1 MILHVNDFIV
11 SAPRIDGDVVAF
23 LGAEDWGLLGPFT
36 DPPSPRPNPGRLI
49 ALTLERIMARKTTTA
64 KTVSRVEMLQ
74 GLFLAWTEATGKVA
88 SIVAQIGELAPI
100 THEEFISAALP
111 EWIEDSKDGT
121 KKLSGAGR
129 IAKMRINKALQS
141 QGVAVGIMPSKKAAE
156 SNGNKPK
163 SDTSAKEEKG
173 GRPPKVGK
181 EERHA
186 VSVALHRLEKFAA
199 FIPQDKLGEFKTLL
213 EAVKSALKLS

>member
-1 MILHVNDFIV
+1 
-11 SAPRIDGDVVAF
+11 
-23 LGAEDWGLLGPFT
+23 
-36 DPPSPRPNPGRLI
+36 
-49 ALTLERIMARKTTTA
+49 MARKTQTQ
-64 KTVSRVEMLQ
+64 SRVEMLH

-88 SIVAQIGELAPI
+88 SIVAKIGQYCPI
-100 THEEFISAALP
+100 THEEFLDAALP
-111 EWIEDSKDGT
+111 EWVEEGKDGK

-129 IAKMRINKALQS
+129 IAKMRINQALAT
-141 QGVAVGIMPSKKAAE
+141 QGVEKGILAAAKAAE
-156 SNGNKPK
+156 NNGKVAGK
-163 SDTSAKEEKG
+163 VAGKVEGKG

-186 VSVALHRLEKFAA
+186 VAVALHRLEKFAA

>member
-1 MILHVNDFIV
+1 
-11 SAPRIDGDVVAF
+11 
-23 LGAEDWGLLGPFT
+23 
-36 DPPSPRPNPGRLI
+36 
-49 ALTLERIMARKTTTA
+49 MARKITTT
-64 KTVSRVEMLQ
+64 KTQPAVISRVEMLN
-74 GLFLAWTEATGKVA
+74 GLFLAWNEATGKVA
-88 SIVAQIGELAPI
+88 SVVSQIGQYCPI

-111 EWIEDSKDGT
+111 EWIEDGKDGT

-141 QGVAVGIMPSKKAAE
+141 QGIAIGIMPSHKAAE

-163 SDTSAKEEKG
+163 SDTSAKVEKADKG

-186 VSVALHRLEKFAA
+186 IAVAVHRIEKLAA
-199 FIPQDKLGEFKTLL
+199 FLPQDKQGELILALQTIK
-213 EAVKSALKLS
+213 AALKLS

>member
-1 MILHVNDFIV
+1 
-11 SAPRIDGDVVAF
+11 
-23 LGAEDWGLLGPFT
+23 
-36 DPPSPRPNPGRLI
+36 
-49 ALTLERIMARKTTTA
+49 MARKTTVKA
-64 KTVSRVEMLQ
+64 QPAVVLPRVEMLS
-74 GLFLAWTEATGKVA
+74 GLFLAWNEATGKVA
-88 SIVAQIGELAPI
+88 SIVAQIGQYCPI
-100 THEEFISAALP
+100 THEEFIQAALP
-111 EWIEDSKDGT
+111 EWIEDGKDGT

-141 QGVAVGIMPSKKAAE
+141 QGIAVGIMPSKKAAE
-156 SNGNKPK
+156 NNGKAK
-163 SDTSAKEEKG
+163 SDTSAKADGKGEEKG

-186 VSVALHRLEKFAA
+186 VAVALHRLEKFAT